1 MDLEHKWW
9 LNPYLF
15 YLAEYERVT
24 SISFRLICPEI
35 ENTWSFPDHHTL
47 GCVYISGKCLRMCY
61 VFARCLQI
69 PNFSRFCP
77 AVCNSTGFLFFFLF
91 YLSFVSKGLCSKIL
105 LYCFPESAV
114 YTKKEVGTY
123 RKDTFCSLI
132 ILLLCMKSV
141 LLMLY
146 KDKVSRRYLL
156 ESIHLFIFYH
166 PISIYFITK
175 ADRPSF

>member
-1 MDLEHKWW
+1 MVFSWPSYIRLCLHKWQM
-9 LNPYLF
+9 LVYVLC
-15 YLAEYERVT
+15 
-24 SISFRLICPEI
+24 ICKMFTNI
-35 ENTWSFPDHHTL
+35 QFFQ
-47 GCVYISGKCLRMCY
+47 V
-61 VFARCLQI
+61 
-69 PNFSRFCP
+69 CP

-105 LYCFPESAV
+105 LYCFPESSV

-175 ADRPSF
+175 ADRPSFWHLFDWVRTVVVVVLNFFKF